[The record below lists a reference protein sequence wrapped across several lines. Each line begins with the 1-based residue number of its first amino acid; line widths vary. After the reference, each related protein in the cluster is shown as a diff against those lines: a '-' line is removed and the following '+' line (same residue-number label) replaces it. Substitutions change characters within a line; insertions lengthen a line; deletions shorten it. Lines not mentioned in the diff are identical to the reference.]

1 MSDSAIRSLYRR
13 LEEFNRDP
21 EGVRFREQNI
31 KKFLISVS
39 VIAIIILFGMNIFD
53 RLVEFQPSNHTVLIG
68 ILFPLVFLINLIIA
82 LYLNKYRYSLY
93 FFFYIL
99 ALYVTLSAC
108 LTGEIERYTFVG
120 LNAILII
127 WFSLIPYNYKS
138 LIFHGIIFIVQYY
151 LLLYFLH
158 FSPIIEFRNP
168 QTNIYILFTFLAG
181 SVIAILNNKSEAS
194 AFNRLKELSRCE
206 EHLLML
212 SGNMQDILWEMDV
225 QTRKFTYISPS
236 CEKLTGFRPDEVISR
251 SIDKYLT
258 PESLNKANKLISEAV
273 IKIESDQ
280 QSVNIPINDFEQ
292 YCKDGS
298 TVYTEISATLIANKE
313 TLKIVGV
320 SRNINDRKIAEKA
333 LIESEDK
340 FRKIVDT
347 SPVAMCFAYE
357 DETIGYVNRTFVEKF
372 GYALSDIPDLDSYFN
387 ALYPDKHYREKVI
400 SDWNLN
406 VQNARNRGTSIDPYE
421 VIITCKDGSEK
432 NIIVLGALLG
442 DIILAIYNDI
452 TEIKKAEEALK
463 ESQERYALAVEG
475 HGIWDWNL
483 ITDEVFFS

>member
-1 MSDSAIRSLYRR
+1 
-13 LEEFNRDP
+13 
-21 EGVRFREQNI
+21 
-31 KKFLISVS
+31 
-39 VIAIIILFGMNIFD
+39 
-53 RLVEFQPSNHTVLIG
+53 
-68 ILFPLVFLINLIIA
+68 
-82 LYLNKYRYSLY
+82 
-93 FFFYIL
+93 
-99 ALYVTLSAC
+99 
-108 LTGEIERYTFVG
+108 
-120 LNAILII
+120 
-127 WFSLIPYNYKS
+127 
-138 LIFHGIIFIVQYY
+138 
-151 LLLYFLH
+151 
-158 FSPIIEFRNP
+158 
-168 QTNIYILFTFLAG
+168 
-181 SVIAILNNKSEAS
+181 
-194 AFNRLKELSRCE
+194 
-206 EHLLML
+206 ML